1 VVSVNLGLLC
11 SNEGLE
17 LSAVVDA
24 AAEGRLPAD
33 IRIVIADRHSAALT
47 LARSAGFYGV
57 FIPRAPY
64 HANRDG
70 FERRLVEVLNQAEA
84 RLIVLAGYER
94 EPGPVLAG
102 AFPGRIFGRGLGP
115 EELVGLLTE
124 KIGLFSLVDSPDPG
138 PDPYSG
144 GRP

>member
-1 VVSVNLGLLC
+1 MNLGLLC

-17 LSAVVDA
+17 LAAVLDAVSA
-24 AAEGRLPAD
+24 GRLPAS

-47 LARSAGFYGV
+47 LARSAGIYGV

-70 FERRLVEVLNQAEA
+70 FERRLVEVLTQAEVQ
-84 RLIVLAGYER
+84 LVVLAGYER
-94 EPGPVLAG
+94 EPGPVLAE
-102 AFPGRIFGRGLGP
+102 AFPGRLFGLGLGP
-115 EELVGLLTE
+115 EELAGRLAE
-124 KIGLFSLVDSPDPG
+124 KVQANLFNLADPPG
-138 PDPYSG
+138 RALDPG